1 MTEGILHFDQEKK
14 KIEGKTKKRMTINQK
29 ARLKNNKTT
38 RKEIK
43 NKEVLLGQPQIKG
56 LTLKVYTMTP
66 KKPNSA
72 LRKVAKVKLTLPRLT
87 GRGVPLGTN
96 KGIGPKKQT
105 IITAYIPGEK
115 HSLSIHNL
123 VLVHP
128 GKTQD
133 LPGLKYKIIR
143 GVLDCK

>member
-1 MTEGILHFDQEKK
+1 
-14 KIEGKTKKRMTINQK
+14 MTINQK
-29 ARLKNNKTT
+29 ARLKNNKIT

-72 LRKVAKVKLTLPRLT
+72 LRKVAKVKL
-87 GRGVPLGTN
+87 N
-96 KGIGPKKQT
+96 KGIGPKNQT
-105 IITAYIPGEK
+105 TVVAYIPGEK
-115 HSLSIHNL
+115 HTLSIHNL
-123 VLVHP
+123 VLIHP

-133 LPGLKYKIIR
+133 LPGIKYKIIR

>member
-1 MTEGILHFDQEKK
+1 MTLNQKTRLKRNKLSPKK
-14 KIEGKTKKRMTINQK
+14 GKGKIE
-29 ARLKNNKTT
+29 
-38 RKEIK
+38 
-43 NKEVLLGQPQIKG
+43 LLGQPQIKG

-72 LRKVAKVKLTLPRLT
+72 LRKVAKVKL
-87 GRGVPLGTN
+87 N

-115 HSLSIHNL
+115 HTLSIHNL
-123 VLVHP
+123 VLIRP
-128 GKTQD
+128 GRRKD
-133 LPGLKYKIIR
+133 LPGFKFKIIR